1 MKVLKAG
8 PSLEGGGGH
17 RTLFSSLHCCL
28 YQTMSLRELEPRREG
43 EEVSNNGGELERRT
57 NSLSLE
63 GAEQQQPGHL
73 LDSDLKG
80 ST

>member
-1 MKVLKAG
+1 
-8 PSLEGGGGH
+8 
-17 RTLFSSLHCCL
+17 
-28 YQTMSLRELEPRREG
+28 MSLRELEPKREG

-57 NSLSLE
+57 MSLQ
-63 GAEQQQPGHL
+63 GAEQQQSGHF

>member
-1 MKVLKAG
+1 M
-8 PSLEGGGGH
+8 
-17 RTLFSSLHCCL
+17 F
-28 YQTMSLRELEPRREG
+28 LRELEPRREG

>member
-1 MKVLKAG
+1 MKVLKTG

-28 YQTMSLRELEPRREG
+28 YQTMSRELEPRREG

-57 NSLSLE
+57 TLSLQ
-63 GAEQQQPGHL
+63 GAEQEQPGHL